1 MSSWFIHSFLF
12 TFLLYHRSRKSTNN
26 TKKIKNVFFF
36 EKSVDKRERLV
47 YTKIV
52 PERERIKMN
61 GRRSII

>member
-36 EKSVDKRERLV
+36 
-47 YTKIV
+47 
-52 PERERIKMN
+52 
-61 GRRSII
+61 

>member
-47 YTKIV
+47 YTKV
-52 PERERIKMN
+52 VLERERIKTN
-61 GRRSII
+61 GRRSAI